1 MENDFLSSVKQAV
14 KYWWVSPIIGI
25 IAIILGVWCLTNP
38 GATLEV
44 LGTLFIAAFLI
55 SGLFEI
61 IFAISNKDNLKG
73 WGWTLASGIID
84 ILFGLLL
91 LAIPLGTIAVLLF
104 FVGFWIMFQ
113 SIWGIGSAIDLQ
125 RSGIKG
131 WGWILAL
138 GILGLILSFILI
150 VNPVFAAEFIIYL
163 FAITLLFYGI
173 MRIYYGIRL
182 RSIHKD
188 IEKKEK

>member
-1 MENDFLSSVKQAV
+1 MGNDFLSSVKQAV

-25 IAIILGVWCLTNP
+25 IAIILGVWCLANP

-44 LGTLFIAAFLI
+44 LGALFIAAFLV

-61 IFAISNKDNLKG
+61 VFAISNRNNING

-84 ILFGLLL
+84 ILFGFLL

-113 SIWGIGSAIDLQ
+113 SIWGIGSAIELQ

-150 VNPVFAAEFIIYL
+150 VNPVFAAGFIIYL

-173 MRIYYGIRL
+173 MRIYYGLRL

-188 IEKKEK
+188 IENLEK